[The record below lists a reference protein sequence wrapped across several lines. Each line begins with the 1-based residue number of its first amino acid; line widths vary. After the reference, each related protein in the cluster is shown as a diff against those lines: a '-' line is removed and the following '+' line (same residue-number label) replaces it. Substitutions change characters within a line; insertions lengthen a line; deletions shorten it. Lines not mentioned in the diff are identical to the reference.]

1 MSENNQIEKI
11 MPVGGQAVI
20 EGVMMRSPK
29 RIATAIRRASGE
41 IEIKKQEYESLI
53 QRKKFLNIPIVRG
66 AITLIEVMI
75 LGIKTLQ
82 WSADKAMEDVEA
94 EEIKNGKKVK
104 NSKGAGKKKKEGM
117 SNFSAILTV
126 SFALLLGVGLFI
138 GLPLYLTTEIFNIE
152 KEALLFNLVAGA
164 IRITFFL
171 IYVWGISF
179 MKDVVRLFQYHG
191 AEHKSIFA
199 FEGKVF
205 LSPENAQKYTTFH
218 PRCGTSFLVMVMVI
232 SLFFFAFLDTFI
244 IYFYGDI
251 NIFIRLLTHIPFV
264 PIVGGIGYE
273 AIKASAKRTD
283 SAIVQFLITP
293 GLWLQRITT
302 NNPDLE
308 QLEVA
313 IAALKAAL
321 GEEYKDELVS
331 EDIQTPETAN
341 AV

>member
-1 MSENNQIEKI
+1 

-41 IEIKKQEYESLI
+41 IEIKKQEFVSLI
-53 QRKKFLNIPIVRG
+53 ERKKFLNIPIIRG
-66 AITLIEVMI
+66 AITLIEVMV

-94 EEIKNGKKVK
+94 EEEKNGGKAKK
-104 NSKGAGKKKKEGM
+104 KKKKEGM
-117 SNFSAILTV
+117 SNLSAILTV
-126 SFALLLGVGLFI
+126 SFALLLGVGIFI
-138 GLPLYLTTEIFNIE
+138 GMPIFLTTTIFDIE
-152 KEALLFNLVAGA
+152 REALLFNLVAGLF
-164 IRITFFL
+164 RISFFL
-171 IYVWGISF
+171 LYVWGISF
-179 MKDVVRLFQYHG
+179 MKDVIRLFQYHG

-205 LSPENAQKYTTFH
+205 LSPENAQKFSTFH

-232 SLFFFAFLDTFI
+232 SLFFFAFLDALI
-244 IYFYGDI
+244 INIYGDI
-251 NIFIRLLTHIPFV
+251 NFVIRLLTHIPFV

-321 GEEYKDELVS
+321 GDDYKDELVS
-331 EDIQTPETAN
+331 EDIQAAETAN

>member
-1 MSENNQIEKI
+1 MSDNNKETI

-53 QRKKFLNIPIVRG
+53 QRKKFLNIPILRG

-82 WSADKAMEDVEA
+82 WSADKAMEDL
-94 EEIKNGKKVK
+94 EEEDKKNGKKVK
-104 NSKGAGKKKKEGM
+104 KKKKPGM
-117 SNFSAILTV
+117 SNLSAFFTV

-138 GLPLYLTTEIFNIE
+138 GLPIFLTTTIFNIE
-152 KEALLFNLVAGA
+152 QEALLFNLVAGL
-164 IRITFFL
+164 IRISFFL
-171 IYVWGISF
+171 VYVWGISF
-179 MKDVVRLFQYHG
+179 MKDVTRLFQYHG

-199 FEGKVF
+199 FETKVF
-205 LSPENAQKYTTFH
+205 LSPENAQKFTTFH

-264 PIVGGIGYE
+264 PIVGGLGYE

-321 GEEYKDELVS
+321 GDDYKSELVS
-331 EDIQTPETAN
+331 EDIDNHETVK

>member
-1 MSENNQIEKI
+1 MSDKNNTEKI

-82 WSADKAMEDVEA
+82 WSADKAMEDVEE
-94 EEIKNGKKVK
+94 EEIKSGKKVK
-104 NSKGAGKKKKEGM
+104 KKKKKEGM

-164 IRITFFL
+164 IRITFFF

-341 AV
+341 VV